1 MRMEAVHRK
10 LFLYVGQRTSD
21 QPIRAYHVT
30 PPFAFQAPLVKCDA
44 ENLDMSINSLP
55 DEHAHALAMTSL
67 DKFEGDSQEHLTAG
81 GVSTVSEGGCF
92 HAMVILVVSLVSLM
106 KIRYC

>member
-81 GVSTVSEGGCF
+81 GVSTVSEERCF
-92 HAMVILVVSLVSLM
+92 HVQVILVVSLVSLM